1 MMSPAEIEN
10 TLRYHLDLLL
20 PKHTTR
26 EVYEYATLPGGKLFR
41 PSLVWSVLCDI
52 DPVLYSQ
59 SLLNKNSPHALLASA
74 VEFHHSYTLLHDDL
88 PCMDD
93 DTVRRG
99 KPCTH
104 LIYGQWQALLAGDGL
119 LNLSY
124 QLLSKIK
131 HQRSLELIQFFSWSL
146 GPKGLIHGQ
155 VLDLSE
161 EMTKN
166 LPNTLRTHELKTARL
181 IQVAILGSAMLSN
194 SKNRKREKSLWKFSR
209 LLGINF
215 QLIDDL
221 TELSEDVLSAHELAV
236 NPWLHHTEDVYLET
250 LKSLEKFN
258 QLSLELKLVNTN
270 KIISEYY
277 EKMLLIITSKKET
290 IEKHLNKKIDL
301 VPVIFL
307 IKNFS

>member
-93 DTVRRG
+93 DTVRRD

-104 LIYGQWQALLAGDGL
+104 LVYGEWQALLAGDGL

-124 QLLSKIK
+124 QLISKSR
-131 HQRSLELIQFFSWSL
+131 HSRALEVLRFFSWAL

-155 VLDLSE
+155 VLDLSN
-161 EMTKN
+161 EMTISIE
-166 LPNTLRTHELKTARL
+166 NTLRTHELKTARL
-181 IQVAILGSAMLSN
+181 IQVSILGSAMQTVN
-194 SKNRKREKSLWKFSR
+194 KNTQLEKKLWKYSR

-221 TELSEDVLSAHELAV
+221 CELSEAELSEHEKSV
-236 NPWLHHTEDVYLET
+236 NPWLHHTEQAFNET
-250 LKSLEKFN
+250 TKSLQKFN
-258 QLSLELKLVNTN
+258 QLSFELKLLNTN
-270 KIISEYY
+270 RIIGEYY
-277 EKMLLIITSKKET
+277 KKMLSIITSNQAT
-290 IEKHLNKKIDL
+290 IETHLNKKIDL
-301 VPVIFL
+301 IPIILL